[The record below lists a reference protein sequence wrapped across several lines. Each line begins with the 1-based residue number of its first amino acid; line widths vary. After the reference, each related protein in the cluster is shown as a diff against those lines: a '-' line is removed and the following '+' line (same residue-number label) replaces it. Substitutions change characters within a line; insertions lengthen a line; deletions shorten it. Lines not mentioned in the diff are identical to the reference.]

1 MAAWDLPDKN
11 RPVPSVRALQ
21 AWVRDAHRATGVG
34 AERISWL
41 VASTVVVAALQRVLA
56 SDGQPLFLVKGG
68 VFIEFNLGLKA
79 RTTTD
84 VDTLFRDDMA
94 EFRARLDEA
103 LAQPWGP
110 FVLDRTEIEII
121 DAPKLIQPR
130 RFYVRLLA
138 KGAAW
143 RRIKVEVSFNEG
155 AMAEQSSPVATPSV
169 GFFGLETPETLIG
182 VAMDYQIAQKLHAAS
197 DPDEAGYEN
206 QRVHDIIDVLLLK
219 TEFYPAHRLHR

>member
-1 MAAWDLPDKN
+1 VD
-11 RPVPSVRALQ
+11 
-21 AWVRDAHRATGVG
+21 

-41 VASTVVVAALQRVLA
+41 VASTVVVAALQRALA
-56 SDGQPLFLVKGG
+56 WDGQPLFLVKGG

-84 VDTLFRDDMA
+84 VDTLFRADIA
-94 EFRARLDEA
+94 EFRERLDEA

-138 KGAAW
+138 KGAVW
-143 RRIKVEVSFNEG
+143 LWIIRSPRNSTRPPTRTRRATRTSESTTSS
-155 AMAEQSSPVATPSV
+155 MCCCSRQSSTP
-169 GFFGLETPETLIG
+169 
-182 VAMDYQIAQKLHAAS
+182 A
-197 DPDEAGYEN
+197 
-206 QRVHDIIDVLLLK
+206 R
-219 TEFYPAHRLHR
+219 RLRRWGPRPSA